1 MDMSTGVVGLADAG
15 RRRKTNGLGRPARA
29 GESPVVV
36 SQLSAAKRLSTA
48 GHANPAGSR
57 VVHDPRLNTLD
68 DR

>member
-1 MDMSTGVVGLADAG
+1 MDMSTGVVGLAG
-15 RRRKTNGLGRPARA
+15 SHRKRKANGLGKPARA
-29 GESPVVV
+29 GESPVAM
-36 SQLSAAKRLSTA
+36 SRLCEAKYLSTA